1 MYSLYLEKLSLEKKI
16 IFFLKKSANY
26 MLSYYRYS
34 VMGCRE
40 KKAENPTISYTSDN
54 FELPA
59 QLYALG
65 ECLH

>member
-1 MYSLYLEKLSLEKKI
+1 
-16 IFFLKKSANY
+16 

-65 ECLH
+65 ECLHWTAQHNVFLRVKENEYTLL